1 MAAVSVGA
9 VLALVSGPVAAS
21 VDPPAH
27 QGRASTLT
35 PRTWVPSAAPAD
47 LGALITRLGDSVAT
61 VFCGTTPATAWAVE
75 GIRLNPEATAQ
86 GHRTMLVT
94 SLESVERCTYAG
106 KRYIEL
112 RHRGVETMAYVW
124 GWDEKTGLAAVHSTN
139 VIPGLQWSGVPRPVL
154 GQWVAAIGSSNGVGV
169 STTMGQVTEVGLRD
183 LKTNLS
189 VGAPGMGGPI
199 VDSAGRV
206 LATHISEGLDIQNRA
221 VGSPL
226 LCDGVI
232 NCARPLDVW
241 MNFTVPGAVSLL
253 RATPLKGAVRVT
265 WARPTTTSTTSP
277 VDTYE
282 YRVGAGAWT
291 ATSSTAVTIGRL
303 AKGRPVT
310 VEVRAVNFMGPG
322 VVATVSSR
330 AR

>member
-1 MAAVSVGA
+1 MSVGA
-9 VLALVSGPVAAS
+9 VLALVGGPVAAFADS
-21 VDPPAH
+21 QSREGMTQTAAP
-27 QGRASTLT
+27 RAWT
-35 PRTWVPSAAPAD
+35 PSAPPAD

-61 VFCGTTPATAWAVE
+61 VFCGTTPATAWAVD
-75 GIRLNPEATAQ
+75 GVKLSSQAMAQ

-106 KRYIEL
+106 TRYVEL

-124 GWDEKTGLAAVHSTN
+124 GWDEKTGLASIHSTN
-139 VIPGLQWSGVPRPVL
+139 VIPGLQWFGVPRPVV

-183 LKTNLS
+183 LKTSLS

-199 VDSAGRV
+199 VDNAGRV
-206 LATHISEGLDIQNRA
+206 LATHVAEGLDLQNRA

-226 LCDGVI
+226 LCDAVI
-232 NCARPLDVW
+232 SCTRPLDVW
-241 MNFTVPGAVSLL
+241 MNFTVPGAVGSL

-265 WARPTTTSTTSP
+265 WVRPTTTSTTSP
-277 VDTYE
+277 VEGYE
-282 YRVGAGAWT
+282 YRVGTGAWT
-291 ATSSTAVTIGRL
+291 STALTAVTIGRL
-303 AKGRPVT
+303 AKGRSVT
-310 VEVRAVNFMGPG
+310 VQVRAINFMGPG

-330 AR
+330 AG